1 MFGIWLTMLLH
12 RHGNEVLR
20 VKGILNVAEVEAPVA
35 VHGVQHL
42 VHPTR
47 HMTAWLDANRRS
59 RLVFIIKGLVPAAIG
74 RSLRAFSMTP
84 ARVYSL
90 PPRGTLAR
98 KRYRAG
104 AATIGLVEQVDK
116 GSRGQRNTPP
126 AWVGEEKTRKE
137 RTPRLQQIDELSWDD
152 RIDSRA
158 ESDHL
163 RHVRR
168 GCLRAR
174 PRGLQQLQGGV
185 NMLTVI

>member
-20 VKGILNVAEVEAPVA
+20 VKGILNIAEVEVPVA

-47 HMTAWLDANRRS
+47 HMTAWLDANGRS
-59 RLVFIIKGLVPAAIG
+59 RLVFLVFIIKGLVPAAIG
-74 RSLRAFSMTP
+74 RSLRAFSIMP
-84 ARVYSL
+84 ARAYSL
-90 PPRGTLAR
+90 PRRGTLAR
-98 KRYRAG
+98 KLYRAG
-104 AATIGLVEQVDK
+104 AATIGLVEHVDK
-116 GSRGQRNTPP
+116 GSQGRGNIPP

-152 RIDSRA
+152 QIDSRP

-185 NMLTVI
+185 NM